1 MTIHTPKTV
10 RVQPGSEL
18 DRLRASADEAIDL
31 ETRATASPVSIPP
44 NEKRQ

>member
-10 RVQPGSEL
+10 HVQPGSEL

-31 ETRATASPVSIPP
+31 ELCATASPVSISP
-44 NEKRQ
+44 NERR